1 MLVNALKSGRWVNYT
16 FLQKPSLFNLFW
28 IQASF
33 WRNFFVCKIND
44 FGGINIWR
52 SWWRRNVMRKE
63 NSFTVLY
70 VTNGCFWKE
79 SLGWLLRN
87 TRSCSRYLKL
97 SPDFQ
102 EHIGYIFGGV
112 RHHLRKIW
120 SQEIELFSNEN
131 FQNLEIFSDFHHL
144 PWKSKILD
152 GEP

>member
-1 MLVNALKSGRWVNYT
+1 MSINVFSVIKISVIFLGKRSQWFFSIKILVSFLGKKSRWVFSVIF
-16 FLQKPSLFNLFW
+16 FLGKT
-28 IQASF
+28 IQFSY
-33 WRNFFVCKIND
+33 W
-44 FGGINIWR
+44 GGL
-52 SWWRRNVMRKE
+52 K
-63 NSFTVLY
+63 TVLY

-87 TRSCSRYLKL
+87 TRSCSRYLKV